1 MASTTPSLRK
11 PDPLARCLYL
21 LLLLMFIPASAAA
34 QGIHV
39 KSAELA
45 PNAGDYYLS
54 ANFDVQLNPTLEE
67 ALHRGVALHF
77 VVEFELILPR
87 WYTLYLWNRQVAQ
100 TEQDYRLSYNA
111 LTRQYRVSL
120 GALHQGFDTL
130 EEALALLG
138 RFTRRRVFGA
148 DEIAPGKVYEAQIR
162 MRLDVSQLP
171 KPFQIDAL
179 GSRDWNV
186 SSDWYRW
193 TLAP

>member
-11 PDPLARCLYL
+11 PDLLRLLYGLCLLVLPL
-21 LLLLMFIPASAAA
+21 SAGA

-45 PNAGDYYLS
+45 PNAGEYYLS
-54 ANFDVQLNPTLEE
+54 ASFEVELSPTLEE
-67 ALHRGVALHF
+67 ALNRGVALHF

-87 WYTLYLWNRQVAQ
+87 WYTLYLWNRRVARY
-100 TEQDYRLSYNA
+100 EQDYRLSYNA

-120 GALHQGFDTL
+120 GTLHQSLDTL

-138 RFTRRRVFGA
+138 VFTRRPLFNASELVSGR
-148 DEIAPGKVYEAQIR
+148 VYEAQIV
-162 MRLDVSQLP
+162 MRLDTGQLP

-179 GSRDWNV
+179 GSRDWNL
-186 SSDWYRW
+186 SSNWYRW